1 MTKYIIIKQENN
13 SKTTIGLY
21 ESEQQ
26 AIVQLKQIANQF
38 NCPQKIIWE
47 NKLFFK
53 LLSNDGTTK
62 KYYAE
67 KMQLCF

>member
-21 ESEQQ
+21 ESEQN

-38 NCPQKIIWE
+38 N
-47 NKLFFK
+47 
-53 LLSNDGTTK
+53 
-62 KYYAE
+62 
-67 KMQLCF
+67 